1 MKGLSIFNKIVLSLN
16 ILAMAT
22 LLASCIT
29 PFVTIDQLPILPYLS
44 LVVPIIVIVN
54 LLFVLYWSLV
64 RKRFTLVSL
73 TALLIAFMFHGTF
86 YELRFRDWPVLDED
100 LSVMSFNTRGFDPYG
115 QLHSDHVAEDIID
128 FVKTQ
133 DPDIVC
139 FQEFDHSRIPNFM
152 QYPYHVF
159 HYRSG
164 IRTFVP
170 QAIFSKYPI
179 VGEGSLNFPDSGN
192 NTIYADIV
200 YQKDTVRI
208 YNVHLQSYKFV
219 PKRGHVK
226 ELATVQFYRRLNNAF
241 HLQQQQAEM
250 VAGHMAATPYPKILC
265 GDLNN
270 TQFSKVYRVLR
281 NHMTDSFRA
290 KGAGYGRTFNF
301 KYYPLRIDFIF
312 GSLDF
317 EVRAHKNFT
326 PVLSD
331 HFPVMAS
338 FRLKKE

>member
-16 ILAMAT
+16 IFAVIM

-44 LVVPIIVIVN
+44 LVVPLIVLAN
-54 LLFVLYWSLV
+54 LPFVLYWPFVKKRYLFLSLSA
-64 RKRFTLVSL
+64 LV
-73 TALLIAFMFHGTF
+73 IAFMFHGTF
-86 YELRFRDWPVLDED
+86 YEVRFKDRPIMAED

-115 QLHSDHVAEDIID
+115 QLRSDHVARDIID
-128 FVKTQ
+128 FVGEE
-133 DPDIVC
+133 DPDIIC
-139 FQEFDHSRIPNFM
+139 FQEFDHSQIPSFQ
-152 QYPYHVF
+152 QYPYHFF
-159 HYRSG
+159 HYKSG
-164 IRTFVP
+164 IQTFVQ
-170 QAIFSKYPI
+170 QAIFSKFPI
-179 VGEGSLNFPDSGN
+179 IGEGSLNFPDTMN
-192 NTIYADIV
+192 NTIYADIL

-226 ELATVQFYRRLNNAF
+226 ELATVAFYKRLNNAF

-250 VAGHMAATPYPKILC
+250 VARHMAATPYPKILC

-281 NHMTDSFRA
+281 DHMTDSFRA

-317 EVRAHKNFT
+317 EVRAHENFN

-338 FRLKKE
+338 FRLKKK